1 MKLIPKMQSGGSF
14 MSLFADYMPSQMPQP
29 QQQQASSG
37 RRSRRDDD
45 DDEKRE
51 KGKLTE
57 KDLFTLLKDVDGLP
71 NEMQALVQ
79 GIQRMYTDASL
90 FGNDDVDVSGLASMY
105 AQNLYK
111 LKHANFNKKEYDK
124 AYTEVEK
131 NQGLNEFAISSS
143 GKMVVYD
150 KDQKLTEISV
160 SEFLNNQGEYS
171 PISNSNL
178 LWLRAHD
185 PQYVNNNQIFDVIRN
200 GMGINK
206 VEELIRDRFNGLG
219 TSEEIQSGYSAKVGN
234 QVMWGF
240 QVLNDI
246 AASQLTQRSGMT
258 LDGLYKNKIITKT
271 QKQQAQAALQYI
283 YQTLPENAK
292 SVLQLHSG
300 NSDNPTMGALNVIQ
314 NMLTSKMSDT
324 YSMES
329 DYQENLNL
337 DGSKK
342 DNTKESEIKEN
353 AALMFLNGRGEPS
366 TVDLIPGDNTGFR
379 IKSTSMTLT
388 NNEGKVEDIK
398 YLDEL
403 KSSGY
408 GGILDIK
415 NASMGGLKVVQ
426 QDQIEILDPHVHL
439 VIFPANPDGTPDL
452 SEGTIEK
459 KRQADEELLSQG
471 IDVNSKES
479 FEQNY
484 RIINEVYAQYGMANG
499 NNLKYFAVLDG
510 RTNNQALGMDSFDT
524 NKYLESVSDAE
535 FDDYEKKWSREH
547 SKGSKKEKLDLDH
560 NQWYNP
566 ADWFGNY
573 DQVYQGLIWIPVI
586 RSYTNALIGTGEKIA
601 PSMANKI
608 DKQEFISQR
617 DEQVRRSYNDPSNL
631 M

>member
-1 MKLIPKMQSGGSF
+1 MKVIPKMQSGGSF
-14 MSLFADYMPSQMPQP
+14 MSLFADYIPSQMPQP

-45 DDEKRE
+45 DDEKKE

-90 FGNDDVDVSGLASMY
+90 FGNNDVDVSGLASMY

-150 KDQKLTEISV
+150 KDQKLTQVSV

-185 PQYVNNNQIFDVIRN
+185 PQYVNNNQMFDIISN
-200 GMGINK
+200 GMGISK
-206 VEELIRDRFNGLG
+206 VEELIRDRFTGLG
-219 TSEEIQSGYSAKVGN
+219 TSEEVYSGYSARVGN
-234 QVMWGF
+234 EVRQGVSVIEDARELI
-240 QVLNDI
+240 QK
-246 AASQLTQRSGMT
+246 TGMT
-258 LDGLYKNKIITKT
+258 LNGLYKNKTITKT

-292 SVLQLHSG
+292 SILQLHSG
-300 NSDNPTMGALNVIQ
+300 NSDNPTMGALQIIE
-314 NMLTSKMSDT
+314 NMLTSRMDDT

-329 DYQENLNL
+329 EYQADLNL

-342 DNTKESEIKEN
+342 DNSKESEIKEN
-353 AALMFLNGRGEPS
+353 AALMFLNGRGERS
-366 TVDLIPGDNTGFR
+366 TVDLIPGENTGFR
-379 IKSTSMTLT
+379 INSTSMYLV
-388 NNEGKVEDIK
+388 NNDNKPFEGN

-403 KSSGY
+403 TSSGF
-408 GGILDIK
+408 GPILDIK
-415 NASMGGLKVVQ
+415 NASIGGLKIISP
-426 QDQIEILDPHVHL
+426 DQVEVTDKNIHL
-439 VIFPANPDGTPDL
+439 VLFPVKADGTPDL

-459 KRQADEELLSQG
+459 KRQADEELLSKG
-471 IDVNSKES
+471 IDVNN
-479 FEQNY
+479 EQQFQNNY
-484 RIINEVYAQYGMANG
+484 QLISETYARYEMANG

-573 DQVYQGLIWIPVI
+573 DQVYQGLIWIPVK
-586 RSYTNALIGTGEKIA
+586 RSYANALIGTGEKIA
-601 PSMANKI
+601 PSMADKI
-608 DKQEFISQR
+608 DKREFISQR
-617 DEQVRRSYNDPSNL
+617 EEQVRRSYNDPSNL